1 MDWLKP
7 ELEHIN
13 SKLDRLDNK
22 LDAHLERISKAEEA
36 IVWLKGHVK
45 LVTTIGISIIGSA
58 IAGAFKYFY
67 NQP

>member
-22 LDAHLERISKAEEA
+22 LDAHLERISKSEEA

-45 LVTTIGISIIGSA
+45 IVTTIGISAIGSI
-58 IAGAFKYFY
+58 IAGIIKYF
-67 NQP
+67 NP